1 MIEHRPSLT
10 AERAALRRAA
20 HRLLDD
26 PRVHEDPLAIEI
38 LGPERAA
45 ALRADPRRHESD
57 PLAPV
62 LRAFLT
68 VRSRVAEAALAEAVA
83 AGVRQYVVL
92 GAGLDTFAYR
102 NPHPALRVF
111 EVDHP
116 ATQSWKRERLAD
128 SRIAV
133 PDGVAFVAVDFDE
146 DPPLAA
152 VLRAAGLRERE
163 ASFFSWL
170 GVTPYLQ
177 PESVLA
183 TLTALAP
190 LAAGGGGVAFD
201 YRVPTESLPPS
212 RRAAI
217 EALAARVAAAGEPF
231 RGAFEPEALAA
242 ALRAMGFRDI
252 RDLDADALNAA
263 FFSAR
268 TDGLRVGGTGHVLT
282 AKA

>member
-1 MIEHRPSLT
+1 MIEHRPSQT

-20 HRLLDD
+20 HRLLDE

-38 LGPERAA
+38 LGPEQAA
-45 ALRADPRRHESD
+45 ALRADPRRLETGPMAS
-57 PLAPV
+57 V

-68 VRSRVAEAALAEAVA
+68 VRSRVTEDALAEAVA

-116 ATQSWKRERLAD
+116 ATQAWKRERLAEA
-128 SRIAV
+128 RIAV
-133 PDGVAFVAVDFDE
+133 PDGVAFVAVDFAS

-152 VLRAAGLRERE
+152 VLREAGLREAE
-163 ASFFSWL
+163 PSFFSWL
-170 GVTPYLQ
+170 GVTPYLE

-183 TLTALAP
+183 TLAALAP

-201 YRVPTESLPPS
+201 YRAPTESLAPS
-212 RRAAI
+212 RRAAL
-217 EALAARVAAAGEPF
+217 EALARRVAAAGEPF
-231 RGAFEPEALAA
+231 RGAFEPERLVAA
-242 ALRAMGFRDI
+242 MRAMGFREI
-252 RDLDADALNAA
+252 RDLDPDALNAA
-263 FFSAR
+263 FFARR
-268 TDGLRVGGTGHVLT
+268 TDGLRVAGTGHVVT